1 MALDDSRL
9 AATKPNLRIRLEEP
23 GDIPQLH
30 ALVEAAFGRAGEAD
44 LLDRLRDEGA
54 LLLSHVA
61 LLDDEL
67 VGQAAYSL
75 VNVDDGAQVNH
86 FPALGPIAVSPAR
99 QRQGIGSALV
109 WAGMAAMRA
118 AGHGLLFL
126 VGHRTY
132 YPRFGF
138 VPALPLGFG
147 SDYVQPGG
155 AHEHFMVAALDDETV
170 GSARGHVRFHSA
182 FADAEA

>member
-1 MALDDSRL
+1 M
-9 AATKPNLRIRLEEP
+9 PNLRIRREEP
-23 GDIPQLH
+23 RDIPQLH
-30 ALVEAAFGRAGEAD
+30 ALVCAAFGRADEAR
-44 LLDRLRDEGA
+44 LLDRLRVEDA

-61 LLDDEL
+61 LLGDEL

-75 VNVDDGAQVNH
+75 VNVGAGAQVYRC
-86 FPALGPIAVSPAR
+86 PALGPIAVSPAR

-109 WAGMAAMRA
+109 WAGLAALRA
-118 AGHGLLFL
+118 AGYGLLFL
-126 VGHRTY
+126 VGHRSY

-155 AHEHFMVAALDDETV
+155 AHEHFMVAALDDEAL
-170 GSARGHVRFHSA
+170 GSARGHVRFHAA
-182 FADAEA
+182 FAEV

>member
-1 MALDDSRL
+1 MALAHSKL
-9 AATKPNLRIRLEEP
+9 AADLPNLRIRLEEP
-23 GDIPQLH
+23 RDIPQLQ
-30 ALVEAAFGRAGEAD
+30 ALVHAAFGRADEAR
-44 LLDRLRDEGA
+44 LLDRLRAEEA

-61 LLDDEL
+61 LLGDEL

-75 VNVDDGAQVNH
+75 VHVDDGERLCR
-86 FPALGPIAVSPAR
+86 FPALAPIAVSPAR

-109 WAGMAAMRA
+109 WAGLATMRA
-118 AGHGLLFL
+118 AGFGLLFL
-126 VGHRTY
+126 VGHRSY

-155 AHEHFMVAALDDETV
+155 AHEHFMVAVLDDEIL
-170 GSARGHVRFHSA
+170 GSARGHVRFHNA
-182 FADAEA
+182 FAEV

>member
-1 MALDDSRL
+1 MTLDVPRL
-9 AATKPNLRIRLEEP
+9 AASLPNLRIRREEP
-23 GDIPQLH
+23 GDIPQLR
-30 ALVEAAFGRAGEAD
+30 ALVCAAFGRADEAR
-44 LLDRLRDEGA
+44 LLDRLRAEDA

-61 LLDDEL
+61 LLGDEL

-75 VNVDDGAQVNH
+75 VTVDDGAQPRH

-109 WAGMAAMRA
+109 WTGLAAMRA
-118 AGHGLLFL
+118 AGYALLFL
-126 VGHRTY
+126 VGHPSY

-138 VPALPLGFG
+138 VPALPLGFK

-155 AHEHFMVAALDDETV
+155 AHEPFMVAALEAGSL
-170 GSARGHVRFHSA
+170 GSARGHVRYHKA
-182 FADAEA
+182 FAAV